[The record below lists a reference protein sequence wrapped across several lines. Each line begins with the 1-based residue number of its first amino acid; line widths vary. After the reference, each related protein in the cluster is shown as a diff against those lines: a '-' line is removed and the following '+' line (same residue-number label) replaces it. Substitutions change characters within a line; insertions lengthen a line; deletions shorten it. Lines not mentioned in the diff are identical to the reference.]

1 MKKTCLLT
9 ICTFLCLTVGKVQA
23 QNLQSNCYRGNVEA
37 GYSVGIGDYDF
48 GRFEINT
55 THGYQFNPYIF
66 LGAGTGLHFMSSYET
81 GGMDIALDARES
93 KVDIPVFANIRCN
106 ILNKRFSPFVD
117 VKGGT
122 FVTNN
127 GGLYLVAAVGCRY
140 AFNDKYALSLS
151 AGYAKEKLE
160 FETFEDFVGSHS
172 MNYTTSPRKLD
183 TEAISIKLG
192 FEF

>member
-1 MKKTCLLT
+1 MKKTLLLV
-9 ICTFLCLTVGKVQA
+9 ICTLLCLVTKVQA
-23 QNLQSNCYRGNVEA
+23 QELRSNCYRGNVEA
-37 GYSVGIGDYDF
+37 GYSVGIGDYNF

-55 THGYQFNPYIF
+55 THGYQFNPNFF

-106 ILNKRFSPFVD
+106 LLNKKFSPFVD

-140 AFNDKYALSLS
+140 AINDKYALSLS

-160 FETFEDFVGSHS
+160 FETFDDFVGSQS
-172 MNYTTSPRKLD
+172 MDYKTSPRKLAV
-183 TEAISIKLG
+183 EAISIKLG